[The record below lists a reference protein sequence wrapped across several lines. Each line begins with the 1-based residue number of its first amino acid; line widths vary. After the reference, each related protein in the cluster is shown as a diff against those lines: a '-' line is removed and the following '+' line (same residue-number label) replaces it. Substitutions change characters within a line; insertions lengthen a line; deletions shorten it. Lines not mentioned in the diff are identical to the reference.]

1 MFGSVVIRSMSSG
14 PLLSEVVVMGGGLMG
29 TGIAQIAAQTQH
41 QVTLVDLNQTVLA
54 KAENRIY
61 DSLKRVAKKTF
72 KEDKEAGKKFVCDSL
87 RNIHFVTNAEPS
99 LGSADIVVEAITE
112 VLPLKQKLFSKWDQ
126 MCPEKTLF
134 ATNTS
139 FLKVTD
145 VMNKVQ
151 RQDKCGGL
159 HFFNPV
165 PVMKLVE
172 VVRTMET
179 SDETYQ
185 KLMRFSRDIGK
196 YPVTCRD
203 TEGFIV
209 NRLLGPYISDAIA
222 MVERGDATHEDVD
235 MAVKLGLGYPMGPF
249 ELLDYTGID
258 LHKHINDNPEFPLR
272 KPSKLIDQMVAE
284 GKFGMKSGEGFYK
297 YNKK

>member
-1 MFGSVVIRSMSSG
+1 M
-14 PLLSEVVVMGGGLMG
+14 
-29 TGIAQIAAQTQH
+29 
-41 QVTLVDLNQTVLA
+41 DLNQTVLA
-54 KAENRIY
+54 RAENRIY

-99 LGSADIVVEAITE
+99 LESADIVVEAITE